1 MSAPWARRVRWAA
14 PRRCRSRSNR
24 LREPA
29 QASLAEPLPCGG
41 VAVFFIDTSTG
52 QVATQRQLVE
62 AGIAPSDQPPP
73 RPWHPIQ
80 GTRDATTMWYAVMR
94 KQVRPGTYIGAL
106 CIRHSDHHASLSDQ
120 GWQEVEV
127 AEIGTT

>member
-1 MSAPWARRVRWAA
+1 
-14 PRRCRSRSNR
+14 
-24 LREPA
+24 
-29 QASLAEPLPCGG
+29 

-62 AGIAPSDQPPP
+62 AGLAPSDAPPP

-94 KQVRPGTYIGAL
+94 RRERGIFIGAL
-106 CIRHSDHHASLSDQ
+106 VLRHQGHHALLLER
-120 GWQEVEV
+120 GWEEVPV
-127 AEIGTT
+127 PEIGVRTSPARSSAPGRAGEPPASASAAG